1 MTCLLKHR
9 MRDVFEFL
17 GTVRS
22 HIMSVHSRLVGGHGV
37 THHPMVHSCCAVG
50 SALRGVTHHRM
61 VHGRRGSRSA
71 VRGVV
76 HAAHAVRS
84 VVHAAHAV
92 RPVIH
97 AVYVTGHA
105 VPVVHT
111 PHVAMAIMAARLLKS
126 ESCADTYKYE

>member
-37 THHPMVHSCCAVG
+37 THHSMVHSCCAVGG

-61 VHGRRGSRSA
+61 VHGHRGSRSA

-76 HAAHAVRS
+76 HAAHAVG
-84 VVHAAHAV
+84 
-92 RPVIH
+92 PVIH
-97 AVYVTGHA
+97 AVHVTGHA
-105 VPVVHT
+105 VPVVQI